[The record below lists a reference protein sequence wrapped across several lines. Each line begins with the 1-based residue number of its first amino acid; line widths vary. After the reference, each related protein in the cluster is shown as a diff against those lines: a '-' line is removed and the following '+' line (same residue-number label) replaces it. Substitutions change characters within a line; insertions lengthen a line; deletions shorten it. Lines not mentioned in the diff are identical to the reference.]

1 MALDTSV
8 IQKWILVMILATV
21 LFSVV
26 AELLPEMETA
36 GDLINDTGAPLTG
49 FFESGGIVF
58 LLVLAGLLLLIVYS
72 FMPTKSGGRK

>member
-1 MALDTSV
+1 MALDTTV

-26 AELLPEMETA
+26 AKLLPEMETA
-36 GDLINDTGAPLTG
+36 GDLINDTGAPLAG

-58 LLVLAGLLLLIVYS
+58 LLVLAGLLLLIVFA
-72 FMPTKSGGRK
+72 FMPSKNGGRK